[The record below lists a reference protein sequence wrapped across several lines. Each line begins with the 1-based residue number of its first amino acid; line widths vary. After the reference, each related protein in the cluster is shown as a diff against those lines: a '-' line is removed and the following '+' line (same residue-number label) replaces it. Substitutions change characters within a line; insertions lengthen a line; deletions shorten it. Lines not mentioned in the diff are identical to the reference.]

1 MAESPKLR
9 FFYNA
14 IAVFLGFT
22 FWSAGMVKLFAGHEF
37 IGWIGPPQL
46 VEALAKHD
54 LELYGKFIAYAQI
67 VIGYM
72 LMTTRF
78 TFLGAVMLVPMI
90 VNILMVTI
98 SQNWVGTPYVL
109 SVLLVMNFVLLYR
122 YKAFGRAILFED
134 LSKSDAMGSLAFTWK
149 GHTIWFIGLIANIVA
164 VSWSHT
170 DYWTAVWIVAGG
182 FVLSLSSV
190 VIKWLR

>member
-1 MAESPKLR
+1 MSESTKLR
-9 FFYNA
+9 VFYNL

-46 VEALAKHD
+46 IEALAKHD
-54 LELYGKFIAYAQI
+54 LELYGTFIAYAQI

-78 TFLGAVMLVPMI
+78 TLLGAIMLVPMI
-90 VNILMVTI
+90 LNILMVTI

-109 SVLLVMNFVLLYR
+109 TVLLGMNVVLLYR
-122 YKAFGRAILFED
+122 YRAFGRALFFED
-134 LSKSDAMGSLAFTWK
+134 LSKSDATGSLAFSWM
-149 GHTIWFIGLIANIVA
+149 GHTIWLIGLIANFVG
-164 VSWSHT
+164 VYWSPI
-170 DYWTAVWIVAGG
+170 DYWTAVYIVAGG
-182 FVLSLSSV
+182 YVLSLSTV
-190 VIKWLR
+190 LVKWLR